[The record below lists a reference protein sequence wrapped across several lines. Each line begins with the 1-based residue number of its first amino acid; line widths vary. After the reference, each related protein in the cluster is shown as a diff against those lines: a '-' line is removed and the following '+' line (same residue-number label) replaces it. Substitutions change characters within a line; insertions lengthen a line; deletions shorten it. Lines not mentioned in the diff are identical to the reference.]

1 MIDTHCH
8 LYFSDYYPDP
18 SEVVKTAH
26 ERGVHQMVVIG
37 IDGETSRQAVA
48 LADRFPSV
56 FATVGW
62 HPTEAAS
69 YSSGSLLELEALVD
83 HPKVVAVGE
92 IGFDFYWDKSTP
104 EEQERCFIEQYEFA
118 QRHNKPLVFHC
129 REAYEVHIARLESLP
144 PHPFV
149 FHCFAGSPEQAEW
162 TFARGGYIGVDGPLT
177 YPKSHTLRE
186 IVKAAPRD
194 RVLIETDAPFLSPQK
209 SRGKTNF
216 PHNVVEVN
224 QMVAELWGIS
234 AEESEGIVDANARRF
249 FGI

>member
-18 SEVVKTAH
+18 AEVVAMAAA
-26 ERGVHQMVVIG
+26 RGVHQMVAIG
-37 IDGETSRQAVA
+37 IDGETSRQAIT
-48 LADRFPSV
+48 LAERFEGV

-62 HPTEAAS
+62 HPNEAAT
-69 YSSGSLLELEALVD
+69 YSDASLLELEALIS

-92 IGFDFYWDKSTP
+92 IGYDLYWDKATLA
-104 EEQERCFIEQYEFA
+104 EQDRCFLDQYEFA

-129 REAYEVHIARLESLP
+129 REAYEVHIERLESLP

-149 FHCFAGSPEQAEW
+149 FHCFAGTAAQAEW

-177 YPKSHTLRE
+177 YPKSEALRE
-186 IVKAAPRD
+186 IVRTAPRD
-194 RVLIETDAPFLSPQK
+194 RVLIETDAPFLSPK
-209 SRGKTNF
+209 SSRGKTNF

-224 QMVAELWGIS
+224 QMVASLWDIS
-234 AEESEGIVDANARRF
+234 PEESEGIVDENARRF